1 MSARRQSTRNKAR
14 QAAVESQTPSV
25 PESRKTP
32 TAELPKRKIQPAA
45 SKDKLTD
52 LTTGSNVGTES
63 EPDNHAQSVPQKRGL
78 PKGRDT
84 DEDPATRIV
93 KPVEKKSKVGVHT
106 TLENPRVKMKKPI
119 APQSP
124 LPHHINQVVQPG
136 KPVMP
141 WPKRTSAEVAAAL
154 AEKARLLRRVEELD
168 KEKKLALAELDLDE
182 EAQDAVEERIAVRH
196 LIDLPDS
203 ESEEPRAGTLD
214 DALEVRPV
222 DEEGSQDEDD
232 GPPHSEDQGSEPETM
247 PVSWILPHNVGSR
260 LNAPCNAQQ
269 KVKKRKKK
277 PAKGET
283 RKALR
288 SIEPPR
294 KRLKETIQVSVQ
306 VTKPSGLLNNWQ
318 SRAISKGGQTTRETP
333 SPRDDAVLSGNALGG
348 LVDEDADSKQ
358 PSSKMSKGRDVTRKN
373 EIIRIVD
380 SDSEVETSNAS
391 RKSSRA
397 PTSSLGIPK
406 RMVKSESSFNNGTFR
421 DDNDKVPSFISSDW
435 TTRFLPTLYHI
446 LFCSEKPFH
455 DFSKGSGLVR
465 TVQKVLDIVY
475 PDHSYVVTVN
485 CKLYT
490 SAYNRLVDKWSDF
503 GARAL
508 QVADKVFKQ
517 VEYMNNTRTV
527 SEYAIWATGKDG
539 PALWG
544 VPSPQGVSS
553 HDEDY
558 VKAQGIFE
566 SRYMIDIL
574 TTVIKKPMENSL
586 LFDCGLGYPKGAVA
600 LAAAGIERAF
610 STFRSGQK
618 VRVTPFSRDN
628 NGEIVAEYMHTLNAL
643 SECRWKS
650 MLTVYSL
657 EGEGQVEIR
666 SLESSRRTLYIPS
679 SP

>member
-1 MSARRQSTRNKAR
+1 M
-14 QAAVESQTPSV
+14 
-25 PESRKTP
+25 
-32 TAELPKRKIQPAA
+32 
-45 SKDKLTD
+45 
-52 LTTGSNVGTES
+52 
-63 EPDNHAQSVPQKRGL
+63 
-78 PKGRDT
+78 
-84 DEDPATRIV
+84 
-93 KPVEKKSKVGVHT
+93 
-106 TLENPRVKMKKPI
+106 PR
-119 APQSP
+119 
-124 LPHHINQVVQPG
+124 
-136 KPVMP
+136 
-141 WPKRTSAEVAAAL
+141 PKRTSAEVAAAL

-203 ESEEPRAGTLD
+203 ESEEPRAETLD
-214 DALEVRPV
+214 DALEVHPV

-232 GPPHSEDQGSEPETM
+232 GPP
-247 PVSWILPHNVGSR
+247 
-260 LNAPCNAQQ
+260 AQKTRAQNQ
-269 KVKKRKKK
+269 K
-277 PAKGET
+277 
-283 RKALR
+283 LCC
-288 SIEPPR
+288 EPPR

-318 SRAISKGGQTTRETP
+318 SWAVSKGGQTTRETP

-348 LVDEDADSKQ
+348 LVDEDADSKR
-358 PSSKMSKGRDVTRKN
+358 PSSKMSKGRDVTQKN
-373 EIIRIVD
+373 E
-380 SDSEVETSNAS
+380 
-391 RKSSRA
+391 
-397 PTSSLGIPK
+397 
-406 RMVKSESSFNNGTFR
+406 
-421 DDNDKVPSFISSDW
+421 
-435 TTRFLPTLYHI
+435 
-446 LFCSEKPFH
+446 PFH

-475 PDHSYVVTVN
+475 PDHSYVMTVN

-490 SAYNRLVDKWSDF
+490 SAYDRLVDKQSDF

-517 VEYMNNTRTV
+517 VEYMNNTCAV

-544 VPSPQGVSS
+544 VPSPQGVLS

-566 SRYMIDIL
+566 LRYMIDVL

-618 VRVTPFSRDN
+618 VRVTPFSWDN

-643 SECRWKS
+643 SERRWKS
-650 MLTVYSL
+650 MLTVYGL
-657 EGEGQVEIR
+657 KGEGQVEIR
-666 SLESSRRTLYIPS
+666 SLESSRCTLYIPS